1 MIRFLRPADL
11 PQVYAIVSYWIEHS
25 TANMCYQPIPYPLFV
40 EEQLSIAKNYPYLVA
55 QYEDQ
60 VIGFGY
66 AHSFIAR
73 EAYQYDAELT
83 IYFQDGSHHG
93 LVMPLY
99 QALEA
104 ICLKMGFCNLIS
116 CTTAD
121 NQASLAFQKR
131 VGFQSYGLLEKA
143 AYKNEAWH
151 GVEWL
156 YKPIGSYQ
164 NPRRF
169 TLQEVLT
176 KQDLEEFLNPLS
188 QR

>member
-1 MIRFLRPADL
+1 MIRFLNVNDL
-11 PQVYAIVSYWIEHS
+11 PQVYEIVSYWIEYS
-25 TANMCYQPIPYPLFV
+25 TANMCYKPISYEAFV
-40 EEQLSIAKNYPYLVA
+40 QEQLAITKEYPYLVA
-55 QYEDQ
+55 EYEEK

-66 AHSFIAR
+66 AHGFIAR

-104 ICLKMGFCNLIS
+104 ICLEMGFCNLIS

-131 VGFQSYGLLEKA
+131 VGFQTYGRLEKA
-143 AYKNEAWH
+143 AYKNGAWH

-169 TLQEVLT
+169 TLQDILA
-176 KQDLEEFLNPLS
+176 KKDLEAFLS
-188 QR
+188 

>member
-1 MIRFLRPADL
+1 MIRFLTSDDL

-25 TANMCYQPIPYPLFV
+25 TANMCWQPVEYNLFV
-40 EEQLSIAKNYPYLVA
+40 QDQLQIAHNYPYLVA
-55 QYEDQ
+55 EYEGK

-66 AHSFIAR
+66 AHGFIAR

-83 IYFQDGSHHG
+83 IYFQKGSHHG

-99 QALEA
+99 RALES
-104 ICLKMGFCNLIS
+104 ICLEMGFCNLIS

-121 NQASLAFQKR
+121 NEESLAFQKR

-143 AYKNEAWH
+143 AYKNGSWH

-156 YKPIGSYQ
+156 FKPIGSYD
-164 NPRRF
+164 NPTRLS
-169 TLQEVLT
+169 LQEVLA
-176 KQDLEEFLNPLS
+176 KHDPKEFGLIL
-188 QR
+188 

>member
-1 MIRFLRPADL
+1 MIRFLNTADL
-11 PQVYAIVSYWIEHS
+11 PHVYEIVSYWIEHS
-25 TANMCYQPIPYPLFV
+25 TANMCYTPILYDIFAK
-40 EEQLSIAKNYPYLVA
+40 EQLAIAQDYPYLVA
-55 QYEDQ
+55 EYEGR

-66 AHSFIAR
+66 AHGFIAR

-83 IYFQDGSHHG
+83 IYFQEGPHHG

-99 QALEA
+99 QALES
-104 ICLKMGFCNLIS
+104 ICLEMGFCNLIS

-131 VGFQSYGLLEKA
+131 VGFQTYGLLEKA
-143 AYKNEAWH
+143 AYKNGAWH

-164 NPRRF
+164 NPKRF
-169 TLQEVLT
+169 TLQEVLAT
-176 KQDLEEFLNPLS
+176 QDLEAFLS
-188 QR
+188 QREK